1 MDISFMVELDRIFGV
16 DISFEAERSLGEDV
30 AMLENCLENF
40 LFSSLGEVL
49 TRALESTTEI
59 GLGGNTGISLDLA
72 MALEIAPIHC
82 FLACSSGA
90 IRVTDLEL
98 FSESRPSPFVSRKE
112 FLEGFPLVNVLW
124 KLPGLWLLSW
134 LAAGSWRS

>member
-30 AMLENCLENF
+30 AMFENCLENF
-40 LFSSLGEVL
+40 LFSSLGDVL
-49 TRALESTTEI
+49 TRAFESTTDI
-59 GLGGNTGISLDLA
+59 DLGNTGLSLDLA

-90 IRVTDLEL
+90 VRVTDLEL
-98 FSESRPSPFVSRKE
+98 FSESKSSPLVSRKE
-112 FLEGFPLVNVLW
+112 FLEGFPFVNVLW
-124 KLPGLWLLSW
+124 KLPGLCPLS
-134 LAAGSWRS
+134 